1 MLTVAIPK
9 RNKLQNII
17 VLTPKDGNSQRRE
30 EDCKI
35 NRLQDVVAVDK
46 LSTRRWEGKNG
57 RREKRGKCRKYLTTA
72 GLFYI
77 TCLSELS

>member
-17 VLTPKDGNSQRRE
+17 VLTPKDG
-30 EDCKI
+30 
-35 NRLQDVVAVDK
+35 LQDVVAVDK

-77 TCLSELS
+77 IPVFRS

>member
-1 MLTVAIPK
+1 MWDNLWIDC
-9 RNKLQNII
+9 Q
-17 VLTPKDGNSQRRE
+17 

>member
-17 VLTPKDGNSQRRE
+17 VLTPKDG
-30 EDCKI
+30 
-35 NRLQDVVAVDK
+35 
-46 LSTRRWEGKNG
+46 

-77 TCLSELS
+77 IPVFRS

>member
-17 VLTPKDGNSQRRE
+17 VLTPKDG
-30 EDCKI
+30 
-35 NRLQDVVAVDK
+35 DVVAVDK

-77 TCLSELS
+77 IKKMFSLK

>member
-1 MLTVAIPK
+1 MWDNLWIDC
-9 RNKLQNII
+9 Q
-17 VLTPKDGNSQRRE
+17 

-77 TCLSELS
+77 IPVFRS